1 MDGGEAGQTIHPLA
15 RLVITLMIASMIED
29 LHPRLTTK
37 VEVGFIQF
45 GS

>member
-15 RLVITLMIASMIED
+15 LLVTTLMIASMIGD
-29 LHPRLTTK
+29 LHPLLTTK

>member
-15 RLVITLMIASMIED
+15 RLVTTLMIASMIED

-37 VEVGFIQF
+37 VEVCLIQI

>member
-1 MDGGEAGQTIHPLA
+1 MDGGEAGPTIHPLA
-15 RLVITLMIASMIED
+15 RHVTTLMIASMIED